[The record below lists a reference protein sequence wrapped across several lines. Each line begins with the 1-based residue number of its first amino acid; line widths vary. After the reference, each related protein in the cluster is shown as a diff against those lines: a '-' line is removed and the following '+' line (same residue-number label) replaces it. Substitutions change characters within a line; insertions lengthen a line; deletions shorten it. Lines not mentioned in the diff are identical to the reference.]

1 MVAKASLQINLYLPS
16 KAPPMKITGSFT
28 VIMKP
33 LEAYAKTKDGGT
45 LGRMS
50 LDKTYMG
57 PLTGT
62 SQGAM
67 LTGMSP
73 VKGSAGYVAIE
84 NVTGTLEGK
93 SGTFNL
99 QHFGVMSAT
108 ESRLILEVLPDSGTG
123 ELTGLTGKMEINNV
137 DGQHSYVFE
146 YEFV

>member
-1 MVAKASLQINLYLPS
+1 
-16 KAPPMKITGSFT
+16 MKVTGPFT
-28 VIMKP
+28 VTMKP

-50 LDKTYMG
+50 IDKVFSG

-62 SQGAM
+62 SMGAM

-73 VKGSAGYVAIE
+73 VKVSAGYVAIE
-84 NVTGTLEGK
+84 NVTGSLEGK

-99 QHFGVMSAT
+99 QHFGIMSAT
-108 ESRLILEVLPDSGTG
+108 ESRLILEVIPDSGTG
-123 ELTGLTGKMEINNV
+123 ELTGLSGKMEINND

-146 YEFV
+146 YALG

>member
-1 MVAKASLQINLYLPS
+1 
-16 KAPPMKITGSFT
+16 MKVTGPFT
-28 VIMKP
+28 VTMKP
-33 LEAYAKTKDGGT
+33 LEAYAKTKDGST

-50 LDKTYMG
+50 IDKVFSG

-84 NVTGTLEGK
+84 NVTGSIEGK

-99 QHFGVMSAT
+99 QHFGVMSDI
-108 ESRLILEVLPDSGTG
+108 ESRLILEVLPNSGTG
-123 ELTGLTGKMEINNV
+123 ELTGLSGTMEINNEN
-137 DGQHSYVFE
+137 GQHSYVFD
-146 YEFV
+146 YEIA